1 MLVIAPITN
10 WKRKNWPLENYKKL
24 ILTELSLKQILDRLK
39 KAGQNKLVTKA
50 QKDKKIQKKLIDLDK
65 EVDKIN
71 KGRKKH
77 LDALEKLTGTK
88 LDYKPTKLEDF
99 FE

>member
-1 MLVIAPITN
+1 MSFM
-10 WKRKNWPLENYKKL
+10 NYKKL